1 MSRLGTISVL
11 KDWLI
16 QPSNT
21 AGDWHA
27 CVVGLQREVAPL
39 HTLDR
44 PRQFGPA
51 RSVRTRNPMCLIG
64 FSANWTSKAWPG
76 ARDRIDRERHRISV

>member
-27 CVVGLQREVAPL
+27 CVVGLQREVAPPSAQL
-39 HTLDR
+39 SSNRLA
-44 PRQFGPA
+44 PV
-51 RSVRTRNPMCLIG
+51 RSVRTRKPMSLIG
-64 FSANWTSKAWPG
+64 FSARQA
-76 ARDRIDRERHRISV
+76 ARIRPS